1 MGVDLLEQKPKG
13 KALQIA
19 TVITYL
25 LMIVVNML
33 ANLLPLNGVNTG
45 QVSDSYPNLFAPAG
59 ITFAIWGVI
68 YLLLAMYSLYQLGM
82 FQPKNPDIKSHL
94 TRNVNILFC
103 VSSVANS
110 IWIFAW
116 HSFNL
121 PLTMLLMLVILAC
134 LIWINQL
141 TKKETL
147 RAKEK
152 IFVRLPFSVYFGWI
166 TVATIANA
174 TAFLVSIHWNGFGIP
189 EPVWAVL
196 ILIVGTFIGAAT
208 IIRNR
213 DFAYGLVLIWAY
225 VGIYIK
231 HTSATGFAGQYPLVV
246 FAVVACIILF
256 AVAEI
261 YTLLQRRITK
271 QRVPEGTAV

>member
-1 MGVDLLEQKPKG
+1 MLEQRPKI
-13 KALQIA
+13 KALQIV

-68 YLLLAMYSLYQLGM
+68 YVLLAMYSLYQLGL
-82 FQPKNPDIKSHL
+82 FQKKGSDLKTHL
-94 TRNVNILFC
+94 IHKINILFC
-103 VSSVANS
+103 VSSVANA

-116 HSFNL
+116 HSFNIQI
-121 PLTMLLMLVILAC
+121 TMLLMLVILVC

-147 RAKEK
+147 TAKER

-174 TAFLVSIHWNGFGIP
+174 TALLVSLHWNGFGIP
-189 EPVWAVL
+189 ESVWAVI
-196 ILIVGTFIGAAT
+196 ILAVGMAIGAAT

-213 DFAYGLVLIWAY
+213 DYAYGLVLIWAY
-225 VGIYIK
+225 AGIFIK
-231 HTSATGFAGQYPLVV
+231 HTSATGFASQYPLVI

-256 AVAEI
+256 AAAEI
-261 YTLLQRRITK
+261 YTLLHSRANK
-271 QRVPEGTAV
+271 QKVPESTAV